1 MATSALPSTATKP
14 LGGYRTRIK
23 VWHALILAVLGLICV
38 IWVIPLLMIF
48 SGSLTEEATLV
59 NTGYQLIPPKLSLE
73 AYQWLWQDPSIL
85 LYSYGVTL
93 FVTFVGTAAS
103 LMIMA
108 MLAYTLAQKSFKL
121 RNVFTF
127 FVFFTMLFN
136 GGLVPYYI
144 NMSRTLG
151 LKDSI
156 FALILPYLVT
166 PFFVLLL
173 RTYFAT
179 IPKDLFDAARVD
191 GAGEWRIFS
200 RIAVPL
206 STPALA
212 TVGLFAMLQYWNDM
226 YQALLFIEN
235 QRLYPLQFTLYKLL
249 VNTQM
254 LNDLAMQTGQPVP
267 HLSVTMAMAVLAI
280 GPILVAF
287 LFVQKYFVRGITL
300 GGIKGD

>member
-1 MATSALPSTATKP
+1 MTLQSYQNRVKL
-14 LGGYRTRIK
+14 YR
-23 VWHALILAVLGLICV
+23 ALILLFVGVVCV
-38 IWVIPLLMIF
+38 IWIIPLLMIV

-59 NTGYQLIPPKLSLE
+59 NTGYQLIPPKFSLE
-73 AYQWLWQDPSIL
+73 AYRWLWRDPSIL
-85 LYSYGVTL
+85 LSAYGVTL
-93 FVTFVGTAAS
+93 VVTLVGTTAS
-103 LMIMA
+103 LIIMA
-108 MLAYTLAQKSFKL
+108 MLAYVLAQRRFKL
-121 RNVFTF
+121 RNVLTL

-144 NMSRTLG
+144 NMSRNLG
-151 LKDSI
+151 LRDSI
-156 FALILPYLVT
+156 GALILPYLVT
-166 PFFVLLL
+166 PFYVLLL
-173 RTYFAT
+173 RTYFST
-179 IPKDLFDAARVD
+179 LPKDLFDAARVD

-200 RIAVPL
+200 RIAIPL

-212 TVGLFAMLQYWNDM
+212 TVGLFALLGYWNDM

-280 GPILVAF
+280 GPIVVAF

-300 GGIKGD
+300 GSIKGE